1 MNRCEKKLS
10 DETHS
15 NEFYE
20 KNHLKS
26 IKVISCYNKE
36 LSVSNETH

>member
-20 KNHLKS
+20 KNHIKS
-26 IKVISCYNKE
+26 IKGNFV
-36 LSVSNETH
+36 L